1 MSEAVIFPTQ
11 LPWKQQP
18 ADAPVALTA
27 RGALA
32 GPLTAQSLPWVWNGT
47 EGMGDRALFS
57 QFSCQVK
64 AFMNLFIWTWV

>member
-32 GPLTAQSLPWVWNGT
+32 GPLTAQSLP
-47 EGMGDRALFS
+47 
-57 QFSCQVK
+57 
-64 AFMNLFIWTWV
+64 